1 MKIIKI
7 QKKKQKINYL
17 FLKKILFKVKNFLKF
32 FQEIKKSFDL
42 IKFTT
47 SLLKETYD
55 EILQENS
62 NNNQNFH
69 IFHEN
74 TDNLKLKT
82 HNFENLQNLIYSLNS
97 DFISIFIIE
106 HPENFLISDS
116 IIPILT
122 DSLELED
129 NKISTFKINCENN
142 KIDYENFLIEEL
154 KHKARK
160 RIHSDISQ
168 TFITDYTTKSLKE
181 KIKKTENYI
190 SKNKLINV
198 DGINNNSEKIKIKT
212 KKFYNENDNILE
224 NRNISLNNSN
234 SSFINKSNIKE
245 KLLDKSNNL
254 KNTAINNPNKI
265 GFEKNLFHS
274 FTVQNLQNKSDFQDK
289 ENSTLILSNLNT
301 DSNKNIYFNFG
312 QLTSILVN

>member
-97 DFISIFIIE
+97 DFISF
-106 HPENFLISDS
+106 
-116 IIPILT
+116 
-122 DSLELED
+122 
-129 NKISTFKINCENN
+129 
-142 KIDYENFLIEEL
+142 
-154 KHKARK
+154 
-160 RIHSDISQ
+160 
-168 TFITDYTTKSLKE
+168 
-181 KIKKTENYI
+181 
-190 SKNKLINV
+190 
-198 DGINNNSEKIKIKT
+198 
-212 KKFYNENDNILE
+212 
-224 NRNISLNNSN
+224 
-234 SSFINKSNIKE
+234 FIN
-245 KLLDKSNNL
+245 
-254 KNTAINNPNKI
+254 
-265 GFEKNLFHS
+265 
-274 FTVQNLQNKSDFQDK
+274 
-289 ENSTLILSNLNT
+289 
-301 DSNKNIYFNFG
+301 
-312 QLTSILVN
+312 